1 MNSKFNTSNE
11 KPHPCADLA
20 RRMSM
25 EVSTRLLDLKPT
37 SYSAEYRTVD
47 AVLSTGSAVARIYGT
62 EVLKISPDA
71 VDLTRVHG
79 AGVPVLDSHQQI
91 GLSNALG
98 VLRAAW
104 VEDGALIGTLQF
116 NQTYEGKKAEGMV
129 ARREVNGVSIG
140 YRVND
145 WEISD
150 CDGDIIDPAVDRM
163 RWSDDDLVFTASKWS
178 LLEISLCNVPADDTA
193 GIRAYGDRAYFPP
206 PPAFIADVRARM
218 GARQRMHDRHQAVLR
233 RCSNA

>member
-129 ARREVNGVSIG
+129 ARRELN
-140 YRVND
+140 
-145 WEISD
+145 
-150 CDGDIIDPAVDRM
+150 
-163 RWSDDDLVFTASKWS
+163 DDDLVFTASKWS